1 MNLAFLHCNVSI
13 IIVVYE
19 KLCLKCAN
27 QSKSSGWG
35 NLADRPC
42 TFQFQLQKQCP
53 ESKLHKVVN

>member
-1 MNLAFLHCNVSI
+1 MSI